1 MQKHSELM
9 ELRVK
14 LCIPAGAVVCV
25 CGDRIR
31 KAEAQMELNWVRDVK
46 DNKKGFHRYTGRRR
60 QIL

>member
-1 MQKHSELM
+1 M

-46 DNKKGFHRYTGRRR
+46 DNKKGFDRYTGRRR